1 MFASTILAG
10 VDIRDSLRVPGQVD
24 PSSAAP
30 EPERGRVRGREDET
44 RPCGHRDRLGRGV
57 LRALDLL
64 RPPPSARDDDRDRR
78 PDRHRAAGG
87 GCYAEQRP
95 NARVEPGTLLRVTP
109 ATGSRVAI
117 GSTITVVVAREPR
130 WEAISQVEG
139 TEDAAPE
146 PITVPAGAR
155 LVLSTTDTSP
165 LGLWGGTV
173 RVDLSGDTEGSAD
186 VHAGETMVL
195 ADASDGERTIAVA
208 VDVSGSAHWALAVEV
223 SR

>member
-1 MFASTILAG
+1 M
-10 VDIRDSLRVPGQVD
+10 
-24 PSSAAP
+24 
-30 EPERGRVRGREDET
+30 EE
-44 RPCGHRDRLGRGV
+44 
-57 LRALDLL
+57 
-64 RPPPSARDDDRDRR
+64 
-78 PDRHRAAGG
+78 
-87 GCYAEQRP
+87 RP
-95 NARVEPGTLLRVTP
+95 NAQVEPGTLLRVTP
-109 ATGSRVAI
+109 STGSRVAI

-130 WEAISQVEG
+130 WEAVSQVEG